1 MPASR
6 HPPVSC
12 AAWFVTRVRQAEE
25 AGREGRQRQA
35 GKGAR
40 PQRGALPPPND
51 GAERGS
57 GCSART
63 QIPPC
68 KPNPAGRIARVRS
81 LSPSGACQQSSQLG
95 ELLTTLGAHFPVL
108 PQRVD
113 KSAQR
118 ILPPTLFFFLFFF
131 FFFLWFFGLFVCWA
145 FFSVFL
151 TQALSSANSR
161 PAISGEFGWST
172 PAPRCGLQSSR
183 INMHREDM
191 RVSICTHVPVFT
203 RPHTPA

>member
-1 MPASR
+1 MTAGCPLGLDKKGVGNTGCLLCQLQDIR
-6 HPPVSC
+6 PVSR

-113 KSAQR
+113 KSTQR

-131 FFFLWFFGLFVCWA
+131 SFFCVFLVCLFVGR
-145 FFSVFL
+145 FFRF
-151 TQALSSANSR
+151 
-161 PAISGEFGWST
+161 F
-172 PAPRCGLQSSR
+172 
-183 INMHREDM
+183 
-191 RVSICTHVPVFT
+191 
-203 RPHTPA
+203 